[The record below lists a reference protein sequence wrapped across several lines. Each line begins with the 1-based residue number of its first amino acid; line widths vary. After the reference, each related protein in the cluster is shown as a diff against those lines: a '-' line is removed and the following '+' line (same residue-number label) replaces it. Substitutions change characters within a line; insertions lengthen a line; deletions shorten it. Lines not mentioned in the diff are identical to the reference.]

1 MIEWKQMT
9 MQEAENKME
18 VLREIFDVV
27 RLLKGSD
34 LQAAGMESKLAG
46 RENLCQCYAFWN
58 KDKRCENCISLKAL
72 EEKKQTSKIEFLDS
86 DMYQVFARYLEIDDE
101 PYVMEMLKKLDE
113 NTLTDEEGY
122 EKLTEKLTVYSE
134 KLYRDVLTG
143 AYNRRYFEEKVKNMS
158 LNAGVA
164 VIDLDDFKLFNDT
177 YGHDGGDLVL
187 TTVVNVIRH
196 YIRRTDILVRYGGDE
211 FLLILPGIEKE
222 VFSQKLRMIQEKIHA
237 THIPGFNRRK
247 LSVSI
252 GGVMFTHGRLEEAIT
267 KADRLMYMAKGHKN
281 IVVTRWEQKQ
291 NTDKMEKRNLPQL
304 LVVDDSEM
312 NREILK
318 EILGKEYRILE
329 ACDGEEALK
338 MLEQYGTEIS
348 LVLLDIIM
356 PKMDGFEVL
365 AYMNRDKWIEDIPVI
380 MISSEGSE
388 SYIRRAYELGASDYI
403 SRPFDAKV
411 VYQRVINMIKLYAKQ
426 RRLIHLVTD
435 QIYEKEKNN
444 RMMTGILSQIVE
456 FRNGESGLHVLHINI
471 LTQLLLEKLMRK
483 SENYDLSW
491 SQQHMIAT
499 ASALHDIGKIGI
511 DEKILNKPG
520 KLTKEE
526 FEAMKQHTIIG
537 ARMLDR
543 LEMYHDEEMMKYAYE
558 ICRWHHERYDG
569 KGYPDGLKGEEIPI
583 SAQVVSL
590 ADVYD
595 ALVSDRVY
603 KKAYSHEK
611 AMEMI
616 LNGECGMFNPLLLE
630 CLVEIQDKVCKEL
643 GIKGVNECLEYLEE
657 RNR

>member
-86 DMYQVFARYLEIDDE
+86 DMYQVFARYLEIDSE

-143 AYNRRYFEEKVKNMS
+143 VYNRRYFEEKVKNMS

-630 CLVEIQDKVCKEL
+630 CLVEIQDKVRKEL

-657 RNR
+657 RN